1 MGASGPMRFGL
12 SACGAGFESAPLEEL
27 GDWAAFAEELGFTGL
42 WINEE
47 HFQRH
52 GHDRRTCLSPIIL
65 ATALAARTRR
75 IRLGFSVLLLAL
87 HHPLRLAEEVATLD
101 VLSSGR
107 VDFGISRGNSS
118 RYLTGY
124 GIQADELTDRFRET
138 LGLVLKCWA
147 GQPVITSEGPQ
158 SVEPRPIQTPHPPV
172 YIGGYIPRSTLVATA
187 KNPSAGRA
195 RAAITSSSTASSRWT
210 RSAKTCACSPK
221 RAAMSARYQSVDS
234 STSAKQMS
242 PPAPKPGPSCAG

>member
-12 SACGAGFESAPLEEL
+12 SGCGAGFESAPLEEL

-87 HHPLRLAEEVATLD
+87 HHPLRLAERKLPPST
-101 VLSSGR
+101 SC
-107 VDFGISRGNSS
+107 
-118 RYLTGY
+118 
-124 GIQADELTDRFRET
+124 QADESISASRGET
-138 LGLVLKCWA
+138 
-147 GQPVITSEGPQ
+147 T
-158 SVEPRPIQTPHPPV
+158 
-172 YIGGYIPRSTLVATA
+172 
-187 KNPSAGRA
+187 
-195 RAAITSSSTASSRWT
+195 AAI
-210 RSAKTCACSPK
+210 
-221 RAAMSARYQSVDS
+221 
-234 STSAKQMS
+234 
-242 PPAPKPGPSCAG
+242 